1 MEADVLMGMTIVS
14 QTQKI
19 REKELRSVSSVS
31 HVWNRRDGE
40 RRKRKQG
47 NTIALVTHERDIA
60 AYAHRIVHIK
70 NAVLAKHESKR

>member
-1 MEADVLMGMTIVS
+1 MTIVS

-70 NAVLAKHESKR
+70 DAVAAKDESKR